1 MNLLAV
7 SLSVLSTISQ
17 SDQKGLS
24 PSKDIALNP
33 GPQEFQSDFLLHG
46 HNNFRH
52 EHATA
57 DLAWNTYLVNGSQN
71 WTDNCDFEHS
81 EGDDGEKSSV
91 ERIFCKG
98 EDESSTWSYEGER
111 RVEVFSTEERI

>member
-81 EGDDGEKSSV
+81 VCPFFFFVIPSPLTKTKTN
-91 ERIFCKG
+91 IPA
-98 EDESSTWSYEGER
+98 
-111 RVEVFSTEERI
+111 